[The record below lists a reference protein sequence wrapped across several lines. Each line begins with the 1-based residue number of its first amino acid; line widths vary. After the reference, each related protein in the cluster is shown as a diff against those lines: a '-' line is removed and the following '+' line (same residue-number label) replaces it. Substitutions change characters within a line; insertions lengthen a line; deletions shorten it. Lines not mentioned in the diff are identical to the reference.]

1 MLKLKKAGCTEM
13 HKYYAIMQEDFS
25 KDELVPEIVFQK
37 SLFQRSADLLL
48 VVDDTIGVTIA
59 YALVCPKSL
68 YGYGLLW
75 FFAVLPWY
83 RGRGLGTEAMKL
95 INQKYGRLRG
105 MMLEITEVPDA
116 ATANRRIRF
125 YNNVG
130 YRVVKTGDIKLNGIP
145 MKLMVRQP
153 ASAPDPGP
161 YIHRILPEI
170 YSHMFSEPMV
180 EKLLDIQPLKKKKFL

>member
-1 MLKLKKAGCTEM
+1 MLKLKKAGYKEM
-13 HKYYAIMQEDFS
+13 HKYYAIMQEDFN
-25 KDELVPEIVFQK
+25 KDELVPEVVFQK
-37 SLFQRSADLLL
+37 ALFQRTADLVL

-75 FFAVLPWY
+75 YFAVLPWY
-83 RGRGLGTEAMKL
+83 RGRGLGTEVMKL

-105 MMLEITEVPDA
+105 MLLEITEVPDA
-116 ATANRRIRF
+116 ATANRRIQF

-145 MKLMVRQP
+145 MKIMVRQL
-153 ASAPDPGP
+153 AAAPDPGP

-170 YSHMFSEPMV
+170 YGHMFSEPMV
-180 EKLLDIQPLKKKKFL
+180 EKLLDIQPIKKRIFF